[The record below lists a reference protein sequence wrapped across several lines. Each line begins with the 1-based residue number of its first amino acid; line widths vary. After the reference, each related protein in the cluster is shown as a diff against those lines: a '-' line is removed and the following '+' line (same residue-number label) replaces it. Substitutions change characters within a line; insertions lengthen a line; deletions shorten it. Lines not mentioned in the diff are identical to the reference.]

1 MSNTPV
7 QEEAQEPPAQEL
19 SSGSGQTLPSRPLQP
34 TSEPSSSK
42 RVCFYKSGDYKFSGH
57 RMVINARTFKTFDAL
72 LDALSKKV
80 PLPFGVRTIT
90 TPRGTHLVKALDG
103 LHDGGSYVCSDQ
115 KRVKPF
121 NLDEVNRR
129 QVPWN
134 TTRPFSA
141 GRRKRQGPQFGR
153 RNEVATNRPAKVTDR
168 VAVRTPKRLVVIRN
182 RDPTVKRT
190 IVLQRRT
197 APTFDALLDYLS
209 QILQFPVLKIFSTD
223 GRRLDSLAGLI
234 LCSGVVVAA
243 GNEPF
248 RLGNYSFQ
256 GAGQMAQ
263 VMYMDTVEPSMLQ
276 PRTQNNKSLSSG
288 RGSRNF
294 SLSSER
300 YIVNQIKNSRNGS
313 PNSHLL
319 HHNGSFK
326 TEVNHRHKSMETH
339 GTGRVD
345 NEHHAGI
352 VPQDDDIEKS
362 FRVNQDGSMTVEMKV
377 RLTIKEEE
385 MLHWTTTLSR
395 SSLSK
400 GTVCAS
406 ISASGNSSLDI
417 NNGVAK
423 DSSSFSEDE
432 TGAGVGFN
440 DERAFEG
447 YTSTALGKAKTGFK
461 CTPTPGPPQVT
472 KKASV
477 ESVKTVRESGVQKS
491 TLGHYSYMERTPD
504 GETTEGYCVVKH
516 SSSSSSSSKRP
527 IPKPRKT
534 ASVGAGNKGS
544 HSSISSSGVAEVLQ
558 IQNNGMEVTETVMHI
573 YESQGCY
580 NNYFANE
587 KHSADGEPSQCATP
601 ATENKPSIDS
611 GQRSPSNDCD
621 VDFSWQPPTTDSL
634 QRQKE
639 EMLSL
644 SSEPTPTHE
653 ITATN
658 SQIQETVRKDKTKR
672 ETKKK
677 MIKPAQ
683 NQKSSTST
691 SSSGKKQKESI
702 VSPSNNSK
710 HSSPDKL
717 SSNASVE
724 KKALSSSESA
734 RSGQKSRGAEK
745 PQIKKVSTDE
755 KTPRKEE
762 ALKMTTPKR
771 QNVSKAAAKYNGH
784 NVNTPTG
791 RPQMKKN
798 MSDILQTKK
807 SLYPDKKT
815 ISKPKVMTGNI
826 IPSPKQSLQLSESF
840 SMPSLNP
847 SPSEIHQYVEN
858 WLEKVS
864 PDPVPYTEE
873 AIIAESEPRT
883 KIVFQ
888 IGGDSELDENSECQT
903 HQDEY
908 YPSPGEAVKASVSCL
923 SVPHCHET
931 TALLHNERYV
941 RGLCV
946 SMPSVRDDPVHQEN
960 RLKPHKSAE
969 AIVPADNE
977 APSSKSNILDSRAK
991 IKPVLRELYSSIHC
1005 IRSASET
1012 NTTSNLEKSNSLPD
1026 FSTQVA
1032 SVLGSSC
1039 KAFVSFLSV
1048 MTLRDNLTG
1057 SAPGDCTQSRSPS
1070 EAMLMLESLQKIS
1083 AIEDEEELRASLT
1096 DLQSRASSQFRERW
1110 KDFQILRERLDSEP
1124 LSSKVSETEFA
1135 LDLFSEGGDAFE
1147 DLDELMDELNMP
1159 QDLRAEISST
1169 IQQAKSFYPVEDSTF
1184 VETERNQSDSE
1195 EDVETFVEECSDE
1208 TKQSPEPD
1216 TTCMAEDTTQ
1226 TKQDD
1231 DNGEIDNLKKMQSV
1245 YTEQAKMTTESEQ
1258 EPDKESKISQTE
1270 RDESLIEKENDK
1282 EEGEH
1287 IEDRE
1292 VVNDR
1297 EDGHTKEIVYDND
1310 DDGDDGC
1317 GEETEKAE
1325 KEDAEEGAVT
1335 EVDVKGEEESEK
1347 EKGSVEEE
1355 EGSLQEVDGGAE
1367 GQMTVDEEEEGQKLE
1382 EAEEGLMDAEV
1393 QPARE
1398 DDSVEETDEREG
1410 VEETEEG
1417 EYEVD
1422 EEERGEECRTELRQG
1437 EEIEEEANA
1446 VIEKSDQGEE
1456 VGNIIE
1462 EVEEEEEEEDED
1474 EADEVIGEPNEGEIV
1489 RNIEEVE
1496 EEEEEE
1502 EADEVVGETDE
1513 REEVGN
1519 IEEVEEEEEE
1529 EEEEEADEV
1538 IGETDE
1544 EEEVGDIEQA
1554 EEEEE
1559 EQETGAFTED
1569 VEEEAEKCI
1578 EVENKEEE
1586 MKEVIE
1592 EKGEEDEENV
1602 VEERDEEEDEVVSE
1616 EDNEKEDEE
1625 EEEREQEVGEDGE
1638 DVEVIHIKERGTT
1651 DEEEEE
1657 DDIDKNIEEEER
1669 YGEGEESRK
1678 ELEKTVNSLEE
1689 ESEEEKEVVEEVE
1702 ENMKTGQMLD
1712 EEEREDDEEHK
1723 SNESNDGLDEDE
1735 EQESKDEVQEE
1746 NGTDDADS
1754 ITSSTDGKK
1763 LLEEASYLQQQSSCD
1778 EANGDAKVAEHN
1790 TESSTKYSSEGQCED
1805 DKGNG
1810 TDTVNE
1816 LEIDE
1821 GGEPPEEGSSSLQ
1834 HPAEISQEL
1843 LDFVNSA
1850 LQSSSLIFTYDT
1862 QGKIRIEPDNARVTQ
1877 TKLTVIPKSRQ
1888 DVLYGLKCLP
1898 SPSTSDLSDYRPET
1912 SESGGYKTQE
1922 SVDIV
1927 TESGEEGS
1935 PFCRRKTDIPNRRTH
1950 AERANSKLS
1959 VANNTEVLQNAP
1971 FKSEGRISSDSG
1983 TKASKEDL
1991 SYFSAASSQKADAEP
2006 ATETTRCISFT
2017 PEKDSDDGVLIDQ
2030 GRWLLKENHLIR
2042 KSPPVSLGMYSHLD
2056 STSIDTDQENT
2067 SKDSPSHWK
2076 SQHKPLEAIS
2086 SSELE
2091 EMAKPLTPKCTYYN
2105 MPHGS
2110 DSDPFLDDS
2119 SVKSVKKD
2127 VSSVKGRGFRVS
2139 PTIDTSKTWASKNG
2153 SLSSFASVEFK
2164 MTDSKVHPEGES
2176 SAVAK
2181 ARRTSSGGG
2190 RVLQSQDSLDT
2201 LPVRCGQ
2208 YCPIL

>member
-7 QEEAQEPPAQEL
+7 QEEAQELPAQEL

-57 RMVINARTFKTFDAL
+57 HMVINARTFKTFDAL

-141 GRRKRQGPQFGR
+141 GRRKRQGPKFGR
-153 RNEVATNRPAKVTDR
+153 RNEVATNRPAKVTDK
-168 VAVRTPKRLVVIRN
+168 VAVRTPKRLVVIKN
-182 RDPTVKRT
+182 RDPKVKRT

-197 APTFDALLDYLS
+197 APTFDALMDYLS

-263 VMYMDTVEPSMLQ
+263 INS
-276 PRTQNNKSLSSG
+276 
-288 RGSRNF
+288 
-294 SLSSER
+294 
-300 YIVNQIKNSRNGS
+300 SRNGS
-313 PNSHLL
+313 ANGHLL
-319 HHNGSFK
+319 HHNGSFE
-326 TEVNHRHKSMETH
+326 TEVNHRHKSTETR

-406 ISASGNSSLDI
+406 ISESGNSSLDL
-417 NNGVAK
+417 NNAVAK

-432 TGAGVGFN
+432 AKEENHPAGAGKVVGFN
-440 DERAFEG
+440 DERAYEG
-447 YTSTALGKAKTGFK
+447 YTSTALGEAKTRFK
-461 CTPTPGPPQVT
+461 CTPTPGPRQVT

-477 ESVKTVRESGVQKS
+477 ESVKTVRDSGVQKS
-491 TLGHYSYMERTPD
+491 TLGHYSYMERTAD
-504 GETTEGYCVVKH
+504 GETTEGYCVVRH
-516 SSSSSSSSKRP
+516 SSSSSSSKRP

-534 ASVGAGNKGS
+534 ASVGASNKGS

-580 NNYFANE
+580 DNYFANE
-587 KHSADGEPSQCATP
+587 KHSTDGEPSQCSTP
-601 ATENKPSIDS
+601 VPESKPSIDS
-611 GQRSPSNDCD
+611 GQRSTSNDCD
-621 VDFSWQPPTTDSL
+621 IDFNWQPPTSDSL

-653 ITATN
+653 IIATN
-658 SQIQETVRKDKTKR
+658 SQIQETVRKDKTKCK
-672 ETKKK
+672 TKKK
-677 MIKPAQ
+677 MIKPAR

-691 SSSGKKQKESI
+691 SSPGKKQKESI

-710 HSSPDKL
+710 HSPPDKL

-745 PQIKKVSTDE
+745 SQIKKVSTDE
-755 KTPRKEE
+755 KTLRKEE
-762 ALKMTTPKR
+762 ALKMTTPKG

-798 MSDILQTKK
+798 MSDILQPKK

-815 ISKPKVMTGNI
+815 ISKPKVMTGNR
-826 IPSPKQSLQLSESF
+826 IPSPKKSLQLSESF

-873 AIIAESEPRT
+873 AITAESEPRT

-888 IGGDSELDENSECQT
+888 IGGDSELDENSECQS

-908 YPSPGEAVKASVSCL
+908 YPSPGEAIKASASCL
-923 SVPHCHET
+923 SVPHCHGT
-931 TALLHNERYV
+931 TALLHNERYM

-960 RLKPHKSAE
+960 RLRPHKSAE

-977 APSSKSNILDSRAK
+977 APSSKSNILDSRAN

-1005 IRSASET
+1005 IRSATET

-1070 EAMLMLESLQKIS
+1070 EAMLMVESLQKIS

-1135 LDLFSEGGDAFE
+1135 LDLFSERGDAFE

-1159 QDLRAEISST
+1159 QDLREEISST

-1195 EDVETFVEECSDE
+1195 EDVETFVKECNDE

-1216 TTCMAEDTTQ
+1216 TCMAEDTTQ

-1245 YTEQAKMTTESEQ
+1245 YTKQAKMTTESEQ
-1258 EPDKESKISQTE
+1258 EPEKESEISQTE
-1270 RDESLIEKENDK
+1270 GDEPLTEKENDK

-1292 VVNDR
+1292 VVKDR
-1297 EDGHTKEIVYDND
+1297 EDGHTNEIIYDND
-1310 DDGDDGC
+1310 DDGDDDDDDDGC
-1317 GEETEKAE
+1317 GEETEKTE
-1325 KEDAEEGAVT
+1325 KEDTEEGAVT

-1355 EGSLQEVDGGAE
+1355 EESVQEVDGGAQ
-1367 GQMTVDEEEEGQKLE
+1367 GNMTVDEEEEGQKLE
-1382 EAEEGLMDAEV
+1382 ETEEGLMDAEA
-1393 QPARE
+1393 QQARE
-1398 DDSVEETDEREG
+1398 YDSVNETDEREG
-1410 VEETEEG
+1410 VDETEEG

-1422 EEERGEECRTELRQG
+1422 EEERGEECRTEVRQG
-1437 EEIEEEANA
+1437 EEIEEEANE
-1446 VIEKSDQGEE
+1446 VIEESDQGEE
-1456 VGNIIE
+1456 P
-1462 EVEEEEEEEDED
+1462 D
-1474 EADEVIGEPNEGEIV
+1474 EGEIV
-1489 RNIEEVE
+1489 GNIEEVE

-1502 EADEVVGETDE
+1502 EKEADEVIGETDE
-1513 REEVGN
+1513 GEEVGN
-1519 IEEVEEEEEE
+1519 IEEVEEEE

-1544 EEEVGDIEQA
+1544 GEETDEEEEVGDIEQ
-1554 EEEEE
+1554 EEEE
-1559 EQETGAFTED
+1559 EQEAGAFTED
-1569 VEEEAEKCI
+1569 VEEETEKGI

-1602 VEERDEEEDEVVSE
+1602 VEERDEEEDKTEVVSE

-1625 EEEREQEVGEDGE
+1625 EEEREQEVGKDGD

-1657 DDIDKNIEEEER
+1657 DDIDMNIEEEER
-1669 YGEGEESRK
+1669 CDEGEESRK

-1689 ESEEEKEVVEEVE
+1689 ESEEEKEVVEEIE

-1723 SNESNDGLDEDE
+1723 SNESNEGLDEDE
-1735 EQESKDEVQEE
+1735 EQESKDEVQDE

-1754 ITSSTDGKK
+1754 ITSGTDGKN
-1763 LLEEASYLQQQSSCD
+1763 LLEEASYLLQQSSCD

-1816 LEIDE
+1816 LETDE
-1821 GGEPPEEGSSSLQ
+1821 GGEPPEEGRSSLQ

-1862 QGKIRIEPDNARVTQ
+1862 QGKIRIETDNTRVTQ
-1877 TKLTVIPKSRQ
+1877 AKQTVIPKSRQ
-1888 DVLYGLKCLP
+1888 DVLYSLKRLP

-1912 SESGGYKTQE
+1912 SESGGYKTL

-1935 PFCRRKTDIPNRRTH
+1935 PVCGRKTDIPNRRTN

-1959 VANNTEVLQNAP
+1959 VASHTEVLQNAP
-1971 FKSEGRISSDSG
+1971 FKSEGSFSSDSG

-2017 PEKDSDDGVLIDQ
+2017 PEKDSADGVLIDQ

-2067 SKDSPSHWK
+2067 SKESPSHWK
-2076 SQHKPLEAIS
+2076 SQHNPLEAIS

-2119 SVKSVKKD
+2119 SVKSGKKD
-2127 VSSVKGRGFRVS
+2127 ASSVKGRGFRVS

-2164 MTDSKVHPEGES
+2164 MPDSKVHPEEES